1 MISRDHRLV
10 APWDFRYASHDHAVV
25 FQFLDSEETPMTMES
40 SDTMMPIY
48 RIPGRLDM
56 VDTAKAGTD
65 VSSRT

>member
-1 MISRDHRLV
+1 
-10 APWDFRYASHDHAVV
+10 
-25 FQFLDSEETPMTMES
+25 MTMES